1 MWSMTET
8 HSSDA
13 TRTPLWMLLLGN
25 FIIGVGIMIPAGLQ
39 NPIAADFKV
48 SAATAGQLML
58 VGGVV
63 VAFGAPLFAALTSAV
78 ERRVLL
84 TFALA
89 LYAVGHVA
97 SAFVTDINVL
107 FALRALTVVG
117 AAIYTPQAAATASLL
132 VPPEQRAASIAFIF
146 IGWSASAVG
155 GVPLASYLASIMS
168 WQAVYLGMGG
178 FCAIAA
184 LLIWLNIKPGLF
196 VSPLNGAAWK
206 QALTTPVILAIL
218 LVTTLSMSGQMT
230 VFTYVAPI
238 IRDAFGGGPAAI
250 SWGFAVAGVT
260 GVVGNTLAS
269 RVVGRFGIDNT
280 ILVALIMLVIGL
292 GLFAAS
298 FGTLLVG
305 IIGLGIWGLGSFS
318 SNSLQQSR
326 LVAVAPQLASAT
338 VSLNTSVVYVGQA
351 VGAALGGWYMA
362 QATPP
367 SAAIGWSGAA
377 LTLLAVFASL
387 FATRLAK
394 KSG

>member
-1 MWSMTET
+1 MNQTQ
-8 HSSDA
+8 SSDT
-13 TRTPLWMLLLGN
+13 TRIPLWMLLLGN

-39 NPIAADFKV
+39 NSLAADFNV

-63 VAFGAPLFAALTSAV
+63 VALGAPLFAALTSAI

-84 TFALA
+84 TFALG
-89 LYAVGHVA
+89 LYAVCHIA
-97 SAFVTDINVL
+97 SALVTDINIL
-107 FALRALTVVG
+107 YILRALTVVG

-132 VPPEQRAASIAFIF
+132 VPPEKRAASIAFIF

-155 GVPLASYLASIMS
+155 GVPLASYLASLVS
-168 WQAVYLGMGG
+168 WEAVYVGMGV

-184 LLIWLNIKPGLF
+184 FLIWFSIKPGLF

-206 QALTTPVILAIL
+206 QALSSPVILAIL
-218 LVTTLSMSGQMT
+218 FVTTLSMSGQMT

-260 GVVGNTLAS
+260 GVIGNALAS
-269 RVVGRFGIDNT
+269 RFVGRLGIDQT
-280 ILVALIMLVIGL
+280 ILVTLSTLVIGL

-298 FGTLLVG
+298 FGTLLLGVV
-305 IIGLGIWGLGSFS
+305 GLGIWGLGSFA

-351 VGAALGGWYMA
+351 VGAALGGWFMA

-377 LTLLAVFASL
+377 LTLLAVIASL
-387 FATRLAK
+387 FATQLANRK
-394 KSG
+394 A